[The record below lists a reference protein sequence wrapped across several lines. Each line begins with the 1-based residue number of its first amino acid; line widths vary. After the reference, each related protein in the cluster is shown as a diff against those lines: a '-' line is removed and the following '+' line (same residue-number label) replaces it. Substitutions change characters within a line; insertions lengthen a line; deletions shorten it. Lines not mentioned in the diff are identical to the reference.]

1 MKIAYLTSMYPDV
14 SHTFIVR
21 EVQALRS
28 RGLNI
33 STFSVRRPEARN
45 VLGDEARREAGATR
59 ALVPPPFGSLLS
71 AMAWS
76 LATRPLLTVRT
87 LLQAVAGRRMTIGR
101 RFKWLCYFGEAVLLA
116 FWLANGQFE
125 HLHCHFGNSGSSTG
139 MLAAR
144 LARIPFSITCHGS
157 ELLDIQQQRLPEK
170 IACAAFVACVSHYG
184 KAQLMRA
191 CDPAHWRKLQI
202 VRCGVAPTEVLS
214 VRRDDGPAR
223 ILCVGRFSPEKGHL
237 VLLDAL
243 AQVRDRGIPF
253 GCTLVGDGPVR
264 AEAEARARRLDLA
277 QSLTFTGSIE
287 PERVAQFYHRADIV
301 VLASFSE
308 GVPVVLM
315 EAMARGLPVVAT
327 HVGGV
332 PELIR
337 DGHSGLLVAPGDPQ
351 ALAEAMQRILADP
364 DRATALGRNGAQSVR
379 DKFNTAASAR
389 RIAALFH
396 SARRSRVSAEA
407 GAEPECEPCSA
418 SLTRQDS

>member
-1 MKIAYLTSMYPDV
+1 MKIAYLVSMYPDV

-21 EVQALRS
+21 EVKALRD
-28 RGLNI
+28 RGVSV
-33 STFSVRRPEARN
+33 STFSVRRPTRRN
-45 VLGDEARREAGATR
+45 VLGEDAHREADATR
-59 ALVPPPFGSLLS
+59 ALLPPPIGSLL
-71 AMAWS
+71 AAFAWV

-87 LLQAVAGRRMTIGR
+87 LLQAVTGRGMTLGL

-116 FWLANGQFE
+116 HWLARDEIG

-144 LARIPFSITCHGS
+144 LARVPFSVTCHGS
-157 ELLDIQQQRLPEK
+157 ELLEIQEQRLPEK
-170 IACAAFVACVSHYG
+170 VARAAFVACVSYYG

-191 CDPAHWRKLQI
+191 CDPELWGKLHI
-202 VRCGVAPTEVLS
+202 VRCGVTPVEV
-214 VRRDDGPAR
+214 VPGRGVGGPAR

-243 AQVRDRGIPF
+243 AELRDRGNDF
-253 GCTLVGDGPVR
+253 RCTLVGDGPLRTAAETR
-264 AEAEARARRLDLA
+264 AQRLGLTDA
-277 QSLTFTGSIE
+277 LTFTGSLE
-287 PERVAQFYHRADIV
+287 PERVAQLYQLASVV

-337 DGHSGLLVAPGDPQ
+337 DGHSGLLVAPGDSQ
-351 ALAEAMQRILADP
+351 ALAEAMQRVLADP
-364 DRATALGRNGAQSVR
+364 DRAATLGRNGAQTVR
-379 DKFNTAASAR
+379 DKFNSAASAR

-396 SARRSRVSAEA
+396 SARRSRVSSEA

-418 SLTRQDS
+418 SLTPQDS